1 MTRSSCSPCLIISS
15 IYPTEPIRRPW
26 ILYVCT
32 HSTVAR
38 AWCEDPLEQ
47 FIADRPPAADAIPM
61 IAKALSEEIKY
72 KISDKHVERG
82 SATILVAS
90 IFYFS
95 HIINFPFTHS
105 LHFPPRA
112 MKAKIIAKMGHLIE
126 IKEELQRLKSGGE
139 SLATIIEEAKSAA
152 AKIGLQSTL
161 NSLRDP

>member
-1 MTRSSCSPCLIISS
+1 
-15 IYPTEPIRRPW
+15 
-26 ILYVCT
+26 
-32 HSTVAR
+32 
-38 AWCEDPLEQ
+38 
-47 FIADRPPAADAIPM
+47 M

-126 IKEELQRLKSGGE
+126 IKEELQRLKSGEE

-152 AKIGLQSTL
+152 AKIGLQLTL